1 MRLSIGENIKRL
13 RRERDITQEQLA
25 EIFNVSC
32 QTISRWE
39 TDSSYPDIEMLPV
52 IADFFN
58 TTVDKLMGTD
68 EMLVRNK
75 VDKYLYDYK
84 LAISQGDV
92 YECIR
97 IAREGVKEFPN
108 NYELLNKLM
117 DALFISGDSDGGISE
132 WKENMEKYDAEIT
145 ELGERI
151 MKYCTDQDIRLEAT
165 IRLAF
170 NHCEQGRIKEGRRIY
185 ETLPSWEHCREF
197 NIYW

>member
-58 TTVDKLMGTD
+58 TTVDMLMGTD

-75 VDKYLYDYK
+75 VDKYLSDYK

-92 YECIR
+92 
-97 IAREGVKEFPN
+97 
-108 NYELLNKLM
+108 
-117 DALFISGDSDGGISE
+117 
-132 WKENMEKYDAEIT
+132 
-145 ELGERI
+145 
-151 MKYCTDQDIRLEAT
+151 
-165 IRLAF
+165 
-170 NHCEQGRIKEGRRIY
+170 
-185 ETLPSWEHCREF
+185 
-197 NIYW
+197 

>member
-25 EIFNVSC
+25 EIFNVSY

-75 VDKYLYDYK
+75 VDKYLSDYK
-84 LAISQGDV
+84 FAISQGDV

-132 WKENMEKYDAEIT
+132 WKENMQNMMLKSP
-145 ELGERI
+145 
-151 MKYCTDQDIRLEAT
+151 
-165 IRLAF
+165 
-170 NHCEQGRIKEGRRIY
+170 N
-185 ETLPSWEHCREF
+185 
-197 NIYW
+197 